1 VDENSGYLQI
11 MPAALPLG
19 SCAFSTWI
27 RFSKR
32 DHLVSSKDKNWC
44 SQVHTNRSKY
54 WSVHHWRAY

>member
-1 VDENSGYLQI
+1 